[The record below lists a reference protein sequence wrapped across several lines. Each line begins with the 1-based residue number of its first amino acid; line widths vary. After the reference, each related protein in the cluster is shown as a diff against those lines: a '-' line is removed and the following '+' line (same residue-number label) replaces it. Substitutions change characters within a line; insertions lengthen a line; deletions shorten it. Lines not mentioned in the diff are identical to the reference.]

1 MNQPTYISIGIPF
14 YNAESYLEDAICSV
28 LAQTYSYWE
37 LILVDDGSTDRSL
50 EIAKQYVATDERIR
64 VISDGKNK
72 RLAARLNQI
81 IIESKYEYIARMD
94 ADDLMSNDRLKLQLQ
109 VLEKNKKIDFVTTG
123 CLTIGKDNELTG
135 VRRGRNY
142 QMSAATILE
151 GVTNLLHASLLA
163 RKSWYLRNQ
172 YNEKRVIA
180 QDFELWLQAA
190 KSNDLK
196 YIVIEEPLY
205 WYRVTENVTIEK
217 LNKGYSTQIEVISN
231 NYDGII
237 TKKKKKQIVGKFKA
251 KRAIAKTLSK
261 LKLLKVLLRL
271 RSSKYDQQDL
281 EYYKQN
287 IIKIKEAR
295 I

>member
-1 MNQPTYISIGIPF
+1 MNKTIFISIGIPF

-37 LILVDDGSTDRSL
+37 LILIDDGSTDRSL
-50 EIAKQYVATDERIR
+50 EIANQYAAADERIR
-64 VISDGKNK
+64 VVSDGKNK
-72 RLAARLNQI
+72 RLATRLNQI
-81 IIESKYEYIARMD
+81 IRESKYEYIARMD
-94 ADDLMSNDRLKLQLQ
+94 ADDLMSNNRLKLQLQ
-109 VLEKNKKIDFVTTG
+109 VLEKNKRIDLVTTG

-135 VRRGRNY
+135 VRRGKNY

-151 GVTNLLHASLLA
+151 GGTNLLHASLLA

-190 KSNDLK
+190 KNNDLK
-196 YIVIEEPLY
+196 YIVIEDPLY

-217 LNKGYSTQIEVISN
+217 LHKGYSTQIEVISN
-231 NYDGII
+231 NYDGVI
-237 TKKKKKQIVGKFKA
+237 TKKKNKQIVRKFKV
-251 KRAIAKTLSK
+251 KKAIAKTLSK
-261 LKLLKVLLRL
+261 LRLLKILLHL
-271 RSSKYDQQDL
+271 RSGKYDQQDL
-281 EYYKQN
+281 MYYKEN